1 MVSVEYF
8 ELRVL
13 SGKNHQ
19 LNDLLVGLL
28 AEIGFESFTDDASG
42 FQAFIPSEQ
51 LDNSAMEEILQT
63 HAKDIKFE
71 TNIIPPANWNAL
83 WESGFEPVEVNE
95 KCVIRAP
102 FHPPFNDGRL
112 ELIIEPRMSFGT
124 GHHATT
130 RLICRALFDT
140 DLKGKTVMDMG
151 CGTGVLGILAA
162 KLGAAK
168 VEGIDIESWATENAI
183 ENGTANGVEFHV
195 ETGNA
200 DLLKGRKF
208 DIILANINRNV
219 LVADISA
226 YKASLNAEGIIFL
239 SGFLTTDVE
248 LITKV
253 YQKENF
259 YLLNSSVEG
268 DWNCLVFKL

>member
-8 ELRVL
+8 ELCVL
-13 SGKNHQ
+13 SGKNQQ
-19 LNDLLVGLL
+19 LNDLLISLL
-28 AEIGFESFTDDASG
+28 AEIGFESFTEDASG
-42 FQAFIPSEQ
+42 FQAYIPSEQ
-51 LDNSAMEEILQT
+51 LDESSMESILT
-63 HAKDIKFE
+63 EHAKGISIEKKM
-71 TNIIPPANWNAL
+71 IPPANWNAL

-183 ENGTANGVEFHV
+183 ENGNANGVEFSG
-195 ETGNA
+195 ETGDA
-200 DLLKGRKF
+200 ALLAGRTF
-208 DIILANINRNV
+208 DVILANINRNV

-226 YKASLNAEGIIFL
+226 YKASLNTGGIIFL

-248 LITKV
+248 LISQV
-253 YQKENF
+253 YQKEGF
-259 YLLNSSVEG
+259 SLLKSSVEG

>member
-13 SGKNHQ
+13 SGKNQQ
-19 LNDLLVGLL
+19 LNDLLISLL
-28 AEIGFESFTDDASG
+28 AEIGFESFTEDASG
-42 FQAFIPSEQ
+42 FQAYIPSEQ
-51 LDNSAMEEILQT
+51 LDESAMESILT
-63 HAKDIKFE
+63 EHAKGIAIEKKM
-71 TNIIPPANWNAL
+71 IPPANWNAL
-83 WESGFEPVEVNE
+83 WESGFEPVDVND

-183 ENGTANGVEFHV
+183 ENGTANGVEFSG
-195 ETGNA
+195 ETGDA
-200 DLLKGRKF
+200 ALLEGRTF

-226 YKASLNAEGIIFL
+226 YKASLNAGGIIFL

-248 LITKV
+248 LISNV
-253 YQKENF
+253 YNQAGF
-259 YLLNSSVEG
+259 QLLSSSVEG

>member
-42 FQAFIPSEQ
+42 FQAFIPTEQ
-51 LDNSAMEEILQT
+51 LDNAAMEEILET

-102 FHPPFNDGRL
+102 FHPAFNDGRL

-183 ENGTANGVEFHV
+183 ENGTANGVEFHG

-200 DLLKGRKF
+200 DLLQGRKF

-248 LITKV
+248 LISQV

-259 YLLNSSVEG
+259 SLLNSSSEG

>member
-13 SGKNHQ
+13 SGKNPQ
-19 LNDLLVGLL
+19 LNDLLISLL
-28 AEIGFESFTDDASG
+28 AEIGFESFTEDATG
-42 FQAFIPSEQ
+42 FQAFIPTEQ
-51 LDNSAMEEILQT
+51 LDTAAMEGILET
-63 HAKDIKFE
+63 HAKDIGIDK
-71 TNIIPPANWNAL
+71 NIIPPANWNAL
-83 WESGFEPVEVNE
+83 WESGFDPVEVSE

-130 RLICRALFDT
+130 RLICRAMFNINFA
-140 DLKGKTVMDMG
+140 GKTVMDMG

-162 KLGAAK
+162 KLGASR

-183 ENGTANGVEFHV
+183 ENGTTNGVEFFG
-195 ETGNA
+195 ETGDALLLNA
-200 DLLKGRKF
+200 RKF

-219 LVADISA
+219 LVADIQS
-226 YKASLNAEGIIFL
+226 YKDSLYESGIIFL

-248 LITKV
+248 LITAV
-253 YQKENF
+253 YQKEGF
-259 YLLNSSVEG
+259 KFIESSTEG
-268 DWNCLVFKL
+268 DWNCLVFGL